1 VGSLLATFSA
11 ALEARDP
18 YLRGHSARVT
28 TFAESLARL
37 LGWAGER
44 LEVLRL
50 GGSLHDVGKISINAA
65 VLRKTGPLT
74 DEEREQIRRHPVTG
88 ARLVECFDDFVAALP
103 YVLHHHERWDGT
115 GYPHGLE
122 GRKIPFEARLLGV
135 VDAFDAMTS
144 RRAYRPALTVEQ
156 ALGELTRC
164 AGSQFDPELAAAFV
178 EGWVSGE
185 IVTTERP
192 LRLAI

>member
-1 VGSLLATFSA
+1 
-11 ALEARDP
+11 
-18 YLRGHSARVT
+18 
-28 TFAESLARL
+28 
-37 LGWAGER
+37 
-44 LEVLRL
+44 
-50 GGSLHDVGKISINAA
+50 
-65 VLRKTGPLT
+65 
-74 DEEREQIRRHPVTG
+74 
-88 ARLVECFDDFVAALP
+88 
-103 YVLHHHERWDGT
+103 
-115 GYPHGLE
+115 
-122 GRKIPFEARLLGV
+122 